1 MFRRNKMINPTTNIS
16 TKEIWLTYFNNVLY
30 EKGIIT
36 EKEKNKMTNL
46 IYQKY
51 HNESGIKVS

>member
-1 MFRRNKMINPTTNIS
+1 MINPTTNIS

-36 EKEKNKMTNL
+36 EKEKSKMTNL